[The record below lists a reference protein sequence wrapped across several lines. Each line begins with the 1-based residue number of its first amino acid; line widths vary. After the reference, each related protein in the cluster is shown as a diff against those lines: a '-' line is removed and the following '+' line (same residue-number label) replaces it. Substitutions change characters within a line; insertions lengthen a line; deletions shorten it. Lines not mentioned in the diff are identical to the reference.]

1 MYSYSC
7 LSAPAKHKEL
17 QRVHSHLEVGHG
29 RLLANSHNMV
39 VHFGFGVKLLTAVLA
54 GVSKGARE
62 VEALHM
68 FPQVAS
74 VIAGLA
80 TYSAPVRPG
89 PTLRVPHDII
99 IQRLLTTCNQ
109 NMASLPEN

>member
-1 MYSYSC
+1 
-7 LSAPAKHKEL
+7 
-17 QRVHSHLEVGHG
+17 
-29 RLLANSHNMV
+29 
-39 VHFGFGVKLLTAVLA
+39 
-54 GVSKGARE
+54 
-62 VEALHM
+62 M

-80 TYSAPVRPG
+80 TNSAPVGPG